1 MVTILVLGNT
11 LRDAVGESEIEVGL
25 TEPTTVK
32 KLVEANPD
40 QLGGLRRFLVD
51 REALITVNKRIGS
64 EDSPVKN
71 GDVVKFAFQSRTSY
85 DGTRDIPT

>member
-32 KLVEANPD
+32 KMIEANPD

-51 REALITVNKRIGS
+51 RETLITVNKRIGS
-64 EDSPVKN
+64 EDSPIKN
-71 GDVVKFAFQSRTSY
+71 GDVVKFSFQSRTSY

>member
-1 MVTILVLGNT
+1 MTILVLGNT
-11 LRDAVGESEIEVGL
+11 LRDAVGESEIEVVL

-32 KLVEANPD
+32 RMIEANPD

-51 REALITVNKRIGS
+51 RETLITVNKRIGS

-71 GDVVKFAFQSRTSY
+71 GDVVKFSFQSRTSY